1 MIKAFQHTHQKY
13 FFLNLFCCICFISSQ
28 AIASPVNIHRS
39 KDFKS
44 LIIQSERPEIV
55 ICISATN
62 QFIKNSKEYEQIQWL
77 DTTSI
82 TAILNEKEEN
92 NHLVRVISLNAD
104 VLQKSTSFFRYWV
117 HAKVICEQVDEAYPR
132 LKIIEYTSNKK

>member
-1 MIKAFQHTHQKY
+1 MMRAVHYSRKISFLIK
-13 FFLNLFCCICFISSQ
+13 LFCCICFIYSQ

-55 ICISATN
+55 ICISATS
-62 QFIKNSKEYEQIQWL
+62 QFIKNNKEYEQIQWL
-77 DTTSI
+77 DTTSS

-92 NHLVRVISLNAD
+92 NHLIRVISLNAD
-104 VLQKSTSFFRYWV
+104 VLPKNTSFFRYWV
-117 HAKVICEQVDEAYPR
+117 HAKVVCEQVDEAYPS
-132 LKIIEYTSNKK
+132 LKIIESTSNNK